1 MGSKTL
7 RAACGTKR
15 RVCRSFCA
23 WTDGALNVV
32 AAAAAAAP
40 WIACRRLIR
49 LILEFLLATA
59 VTPPRRANH
68 PTSVLL
74 GWQHELKVA
83 PAAAPVLEI
92 FCRDSTT
99 KTLSGH
105 RVRFQSSTL
114 NHARPTARE
123 GGGDPAGD
131 QLARFQRLDP
141 GSTSI
146 SMSGASPHANFKM
159 AWSDH

>member
-59 VTPPRRANH
+59 VTPP
-68 PTSVLL
+68 
-74 GWQHELKVA
+74 GEQ
-83 PAAAPVLEI
+83 
-92 FCRDSTT
+92 TT
-99 KTLSGH
+99 RH
-105 RVRFQSSTL
+105 RFSS
-114 NHARPTARE
+114 
-123 GGGDPAGD
+123 D
-131 QLARFQRLDP
+131 
-141 GSTSI
+141 GS
-146 SMSGASPHANFKM
+146 MN
-159 AWSDH
+159 